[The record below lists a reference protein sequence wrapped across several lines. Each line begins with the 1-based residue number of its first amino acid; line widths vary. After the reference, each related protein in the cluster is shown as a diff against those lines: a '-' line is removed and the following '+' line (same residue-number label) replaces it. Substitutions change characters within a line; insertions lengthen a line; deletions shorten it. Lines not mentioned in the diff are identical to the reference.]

1 MSEVR
6 LSKLMAARGLCSR
19 READRFIAD
28 GLVKVDGVVVDTLG
42 TRVRESQKITLADD
56 ALSRQDALV
65 TVLLNKPMNYVSGLP
80 EDGHESAV
88 MLINRENRQ
97 YPSDPVP
104 SRRGLAPAGRLDI
117 DSMGLLVYTAD
128 GRVARRLVG
137 ADSRVEK
144 EYLVWVRGDFTPE
157 RLEHLRGGLSL
168 DDRKLRPVQV
178 EHLEG
183 NRLRMVLTEGRKR
196 QIRRMCELV
205 ELKVTRLVRVRIG
218 GVRLG
223 RLPQGKWRLLGPR
236 ERF

>member
-1 MSEVR
+1 MSEIR

-42 TRVRESQKITLADD
+42 TRVREDQAITLADD

-97 YPSDPVP
+97 YPGDAVP

-117 DSMGLLVYTAD
+117 DSMGLMVYTGD
-128 GRVARRLVG
+128 GRVARRLIG
-137 ADSRVEK
+137 SDSRVEK
-144 EYLVWVRGDFTPE
+144 EYLVWVRGDLVPE
-157 RLEHLRGGLSL
+157 KLERLRGGLSL

-223 RLPQGKWRLLGPR
+223 RLPPGKWRLLGPR

>member
-1 MSEVR
+1 MSEIR

-42 TRVRESQKITLADD
+42 TRVREDQAITLADD

-97 YPSDPVP
+97 YPGDAVP

-117 DSMGLLVYTAD
+117 DSMGLMVYTGD
-128 GRVARRLVG
+128 GRVARRLIG
-137 ADSRVEK
+137 SDSRVEK
-144 EYLVWVRGDFTPE
+144 EYLVWVRGDLVPE
-157 RLEHLRGGLSL
+157 KLERLRGGLSL

-223 RLPQGKWRLLGPR
+223 RLPKGKWRLLGPR